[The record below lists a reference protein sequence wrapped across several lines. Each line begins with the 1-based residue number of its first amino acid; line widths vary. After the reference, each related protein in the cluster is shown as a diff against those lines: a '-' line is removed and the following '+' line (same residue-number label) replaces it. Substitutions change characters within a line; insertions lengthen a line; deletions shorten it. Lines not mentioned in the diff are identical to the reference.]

1 MVATMA
7 TGISTS
13 PNPRPNQG
21 GYLSARLFL
30 HGLHTYGM
38 GLCMGYYRYNLLIK
52 HGGFPVCM
60 GCMG

>member
-7 TGISTS
+7 TGISTF

-21 GYLSARLFL
+21 GYLSALL
-30 HGLHTYGM
+30 HGLHTYSM
-38 GLCMGYYRYNLLIK
+38 DLCMGYDSHNLLIK
-52 HGGFPVCM
+52 HGGWPVCM